1 MGMIL
6 KRAMMALVRK
16 AGHRPPAQ
24 IGIKDPYW
32 IELNGIGEGC
42 KSEALLCTF
51 PARLKQSRSP
61 RD

>member
-1 MGMIL
+1 MIL
-6 KRAMMALVRK
+6 KRPMMAMVRE
-16 AGHRPPAQ
+16 AGHRPQAQ
-24 IGIKDPYW
+24 VDLKYPYW
-32 IELNGIGEGC
+32 TGLNGIGEGC